1 MWHAAGRRPGS
12 AGANSMS
19 AAPGRLDSCWGSVAE
34 LPMIGCQG
42 LSDRSI
48 TQEVDVRTRFA
59 SLSLLVLVVAL
70 ALTVAGCSKDKAPS
84 ARLGLDEDGKP
95 SALSAATESAS
106 GGANETTDSP
116 KKPSATSPASG
127 GSQTGGQSGA
137 SSGGSSSGGNSGG
150 STSGGSSSGDDGASD
165 PKTPAAAGKTI
176 RILWWNDTVD
186 KPVASPEIVFG
197 GKSYRPKAGKSD
209 VGSIGPAKP
218 GSELTFSVYP
228 DGRSG
233 KSVSVR
239 FEVTDEMLSNS
250 DIDAIHVEV
259 SDAQVRVLG
268 NPIPNFVQA
277 FKR

>member
-1 MWHAAGRRPGS
+1 M
-12 AGANSMS
+12 
-19 AAPGRLDSCWGSVAE
+19 L
-34 LPMIGCQG
+34 
-42 LSDRSI
+42 
-48 TQEVDVRTRFA
+48 EVVVRTRIA
-59 SLSLLVLVVAL
+59 SLSLLVLVAAL
-70 ALTVAGCSKDKAPS
+70 ALTAAGCTRDKAPS

-95 SALSAATESAS
+95 SASSTATESAS
-106 GGANETTDSP
+106 GRASETTDSP
-116 KKPSATSPASG
+116 KKPSATSSASG

-137 SSGGSSSGGNSGG
+137 SSGGSSSGGGSGGSSGG

-165 PKTPAAAGKTI
+165 PKTPATDGKTI

-209 VGSIGPAKP
+209 VGAIGPAKP
-218 GSELTFSVYP
+218 GDQLTFSVYP

-233 KSVSVR
+233 KSVPVR
-239 FEVTDEMLSNS
+239 FEVTAEMLSNS

-277 FKR
+277 FSR

>member
-1 MWHAAGRRPGS
+1 M
-12 AGANSMS
+12 
-19 AAPGRLDSCWGSVAE
+19 
-34 LPMIGCQG
+34 
-42 LSDRSI
+42 
-48 TQEVDVRTRFA
+48 RTRFA
-59 SLSLLVLVVAL
+59 SLSLLVLVAAF
-70 ALTVAGCSKDKAPS
+70 ALTAAGCSRDKAPS
-84 ARLGLDEDGKP
+84 ARLGLAEDGKP
-95 SALSAATESAS
+95 SASSAATKSAS
-106 GGANETTDSP
+106 GGASETTGSP
-116 KKPSATSPASG
+116 KKPSATSSASG
-127 GSQTGGQSGA
+127 GSKPGGQSGTSA
-137 SSGGSSSGGNSGG
+137 GGSSSGGSSGG
-150 STSGGSSSGDDGASD
+150 NTSGGGSSGDAGATD
-165 PKTPAAAGKTI
+165 PKTPETAGKTI

-218 GSELTFSVYP
+218 GAELSFSVYP
-228 DGRSG
+228 EGRSG